1 MAAKVKYSINGT
13 HDPKG
18 INDAK
23 KGVAALTDSMETLK
37 KAVGGFIG
45 AKIISDFGKAAFDAV
60 KAYAE
65 VEKSQIRLDYA
76 MRQVGSNFSNINNY
90 INDLGKVSSTS
101 TTDLT
106 KLASEIASLGKSEP
120 EIKRLMTAANNLA
133 EATGMGINE
142 AYKKLNSTFSGT
154 VGEIGKLLPELTTL
168 TKEQL
173 ANGDALDIVTAKF
186 SDFNRTTAD
195 STAQKL
201 KNLADG
207 FSTIKEQTG
216 EGLARAF
223 SPFLNVLDTMI
234 TKIANSM
241 TKINELQR
249 AIQDVER
256 NQERATLQNR
266 LLVAQDALRSLQ
278 AVKTG
283 TGGSLAEQAKA
294 AGGQGTVDAEIRA
307 LTNEINGIM
316 QSIASIGRYDLN
328 PDGSPKSTPSGS
340 TPPSSS
346 QPADTKKE
354 DAFLTAL
361 KKALSVSEK
370 FNYSMLDGIGKM
382 QADFADEIKPLAD
395 ILEAPEFLK
404 LPQAL
409 QDSITT
415 SYESMTSNFNKELNA
430 AMEKLLLDTNGTSI
444 YSQADRSGANS
455 YRPGEEEGGNR
466 ILEETTAGLVAGLNA
481 MGGSVATVTAILTG
495 LATDGD
501 YIGAIIQVIM
511 LAVDGLLST
520 VGPQLFAVLDQL
532 IKIINDVGAILG
544 SFLTPVLAI
553 LTPYLDLIGI
563 ILQTALVPIL
573 NILSPVLQLVVSL
586 LEILFPVIKAVAIAF
601 EIIMSPIKYIG
612 DLFMWA
618 ARQIQIAVHNL
629 VQFIQHPINASKRNI
644 LGHTGFTSD
653 AFTGLGG
660 RIANIWDVTNTSA
673 GAGAMA
679 GVSGTGGKSAS
690 YSGKRDITVNVSI
703 SQSAI
708 ADLRDIALLIR
719 NEIKSAEALGY

>member
-23 KGVAALTDSMETLK
+23 KGVAALTDSIETMK

-45 AKIISDFGKAAFDAV
+45 AKVLADFGKAAFDAV

-154 VGEIGKLLPELTTL
+154 LGEIGKLLPELTTL

-173 ANGDALDIVTAKF
+173 ANGDALDVVTAKF

-201 KNLADG
+201 KNLSDG

-216 EGLARAF
+216 ESLARAF
-223 SPFLNVLDTMI
+223 NPFLNVLDTMI
-234 TKIANSM
+234 TKIGNSM

-266 LLVAQDALRSLQ
+266 LLVAQDQLRQLQ
-278 AVKTG
+278 AVKSG
-283 TGGSLAEQAKA
+283 AGGSLAAQALA
-294 AGGQGTVDAEIRA
+294 AGGQGTTDTQIRA
-307 LTNEINGIM
+307 LNAEINGLM
-316 QSIASIGRYDLN
+316 LSIANIGKYNLN
-328 PDGSPKSTPSGS
+328 ADGSPKAATTSTSTTTSTPSAA
-340 TPPSSS
+340 P
-346 QPADTKKE
+346 KE
-354 DAFLTAL
+354 DAFLAAL

-370 FNYSMLDGIGKM
+370 FNYSMLDGISKM
-382 QADFADEIKPLAD
+382 QADFAAEIKPLAD

-409 QDSITT
+409 QDSIRT
-415 SYESMTSNFNKELNA
+415 SYEGMTANFNRELSA
-430 AMEKLLLDTNGTSI
+430 AMEKLLIDTEGTSI
-444 YSQADRSGANS
+444 YSQADRSGATP
-455 YRPGEEEGGNR
+455 YRPGGEETGNR
-466 ILEETTAGLVAGLNA
+466 LLDETTAGLVAGLNA
-481 MGGSVATVTAILTG
+481 MGGSIATVTSILTS

-520 VGPQLFAVLDQL
+520 VGPELFAIFDQL
-532 IKIINDVGAILG
+532 IKIINDVGGILG
-544 SFLTPVLAI
+544 VFLLPILSI
-553 LTPYLDLIGI
+553 LTPYLDLVGI

-573 NILSPVLQLVVSL
+573 NILSPVLQIVVAALELMFPL
-586 LEILFPVIKAVAIAF
+586 LKAVSVAF
-601 EIIMSPIKYIG
+601 EILMSPIKYVG

-618 ARQIQIAVHNL
+618 ARQIQIAVHNMTEIL
-629 VQFIQHPINASKRNI
+629 NNPILTHRQRLQN
-644 LGHTGFTSD
+644 HTGFSSD
-653 AFTGLGG
+653 AFSGLGT
-660 RIANIWDVTNTSA
+660 RIADIWNMTNTSA
-673 GAGAMA
+673 ANGTMP

-703 SQSAI
+703 TQSAI

-719 NEIKSAEALGY
+719 REIQSAEALGY